1 MKKVHFIA
9 MGGAAMH
16 NLALALNEK
25 EGYRITGSDDEFF
38 DPSKSRLAAAHLL
51 PEEEGWHAERITE
64 DLDAVIVGMH
74 AREDNPELVRAKE
87 LGIKIYSFP
96 EYLYEQTKDKT
107 RVVIG
112 GSHGKT
118 TTTAMILFVLKELGI
133 KADYMVGA
141 QIEGFQNM
149 VGLSHE
155 AKIAVFEGDE
165 YLTSP
170 LDLRSKFLLYHP
182 HIALLTGIAW
192 DHINVFPTF
201 DSYVETFRKFVQSI
215 EPNGRFIWYAQ
226 DENLRLLAD
235 GVRSDVQSMPYDTPK
250 FEIANGKTTI
260 EVNGLRTTLGVFGE
274 HNLQNIMGAYN
285 VCRSLGITD
294 EDFFRSIARFTGA
307 ANRLQKITETS
318 SSVSFK
324 DFAHSPSK
332 LKATVKAV
340 RQQYPDKRLVACMEL
355 HTFSS
360 LTKAFLPQYKGA
372 MDGADKA
379 YVYYNPEV
387 VKHKRL
393 EDICPEDVKAG
404 FGGRVEVF
412 CDSKLLQQ
420 ELRGLHIEENTALL
434 LMTSGNFDG
443 IDLISFAKELLET
456 H

>member
-235 GVRSDVQSMPYDTPK
+235 GVRSDVQSIPYDTPK

-307 ANRLQKITETS
+307 ANRLENYGDKLLGILQRLCPFAVETESHRQSGPSAVSGQASGCVHGTS
-318 SSVSFK
+318 YLLLSDESVPASIQRS
-324 DFAHSPSK
+324 DGWCGQG
-332 LKATVKAV
+332 V
-340 RQQYPDKRLVACMEL
+340 RLLQSRGSEAQASGGHLSGRRESGIWRTCRSIL
-355 HTFSS
+355 
-360 LTKAFLPQYKGA
+360 
-372 MDGADKA
+372 
-379 YVYYNPEV
+379 
-387 VKHKRL
+387 RL
-393 EDICPEDVKAG
+393 EAVAARAARFAYRREHGIIANDVG
-404 FGGRVEVF
+404 Q
-412 CDSKLLQQ
+412 L
-420 ELRGLHIEENTALL
+420 
-434 LMTSGNFDG
+434 
-443 IDLISFAKELLET
+443 
-456 H
+456 